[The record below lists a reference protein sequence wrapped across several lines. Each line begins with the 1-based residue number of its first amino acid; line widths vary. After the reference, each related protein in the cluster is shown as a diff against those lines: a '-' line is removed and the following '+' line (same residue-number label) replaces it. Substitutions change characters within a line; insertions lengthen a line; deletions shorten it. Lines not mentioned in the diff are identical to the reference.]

1 MIENTTLFV
10 VTNLMLRYPKKIL
23 TKYPVKHFLYY
34 KKSPKTS
41 PKSGNKLFP
50 NTKFAVKAR
59 IIEWVII
66 IYRLDG
72 VRKFLFKPFLSFDN
86 NLI

>member
-1 MIENTTLFV
+1 M
-10 VTNLMLRYPKKIL
+10 NLMLGYPKKIL

-41 PKSGNKLFP
+41 PKSGNKFFP

-59 IIEWVII
+59 IMEWVII

-72 VRKFLFKPFLSFDN
+72 VRKFLFKPFLSFDD